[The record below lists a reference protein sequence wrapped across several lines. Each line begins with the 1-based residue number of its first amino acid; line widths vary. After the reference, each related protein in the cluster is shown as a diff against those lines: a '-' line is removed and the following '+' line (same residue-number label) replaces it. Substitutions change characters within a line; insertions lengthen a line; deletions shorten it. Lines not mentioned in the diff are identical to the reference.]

1 MCELIGKFQR
11 PRNTEGLRVVFK
23 KRLIRAGVVEDGA
36 LVCERLP
43 AGNYRLEAAAPK
55 EVCFFPK

>member
-1 MCELIGKFQR
+1 MCAWRQFTKSKKELFLGGLAFSI
-11 PRNTEGLRVVFK
+11 NTDTIPLGE
-23 KRLIRAGVVEDGA
+23 VEDGA

-55 EVCFFPK
+55 EVCSS